1 MKTPVILALFI
12 LSFNVKAQ
20 KVPTVIDDFPF
31 VTVVEE
37 ITSPSR
43 ADFSWEVLYA
53 RIDDGTYTMD
63 ILQKIEE
70 TADSGLEMAAKISS
84 DFIYRYSYESEGI
97 EGLIFVNE
105 ETLSIEITSRQ
116 FGILKDD

>member
-1 MKTPVILALFI
+1 
-12 LSFNVKAQ
+12 
-20 KVPTVIDDFPF
+20 
-31 VTVVEE
+31 
-37 ITSPSR
+37 
-43 ADFSWEVLYA
+43 
-53 RIDDGTYTMD
+53 
-63 ILQKIEE
+63 
-70 TADSGLEMAAKISS
+70 MAAKISS